1 MKLLNY
7 YGRLHSALVKMRLSR
22 REQAMKEGLFDRV
35 ILLAII
41 VFLPC
46 AVYAQEDGM
55 MSFSEEEVEQDSQPE
70 ESGGDADMSFG
81 SDETESEG
89 ADSEAAGEGTTTDA
103 DILSALG
110 EGEAEEGTAAAS
122 TDAAVVEEEKA
133 EAHPIWAV
141 QRIYALHA
149 GRVDLQPSFGVSM
162 NDPFVQ
168 HQAISA
174 GLSYFITEI
183 LAVGVSFNF
192 YHFFNATSEVNFRL
206 SRATHQTVPIN
217 EYSWAGQLNF
227 TYIPMYGKFAMFTEW
242 ILHWDVWLLGG
253 GGFIF
258 TRPIPVIDPEYR
270 DFDWTMKFC
279 FNVGIG
285 GRLFLSK
292 FLAIFLEVRDYIFPE
307 ELESL
312 ETYSRAVD
320 REDKKNWLDDDL
332 KLTNNVMLQV
342 GVSLFIPFTFEY
354 KLPK

>member
-1 MKLLNY
+1 MELLNY

-35 ILLAII
+35 MLLAII

-55 MSFSEEEVEQDSQPE
+55 MSFSEEEVEEDSQPA
-70 ESGGDADMSFG
+70 ESENDADMSF
-81 SDETESEG
+81 DAEETESQGEDSEG
-89 ADSEAAGEGTTTDA
+89 AGKETTSDA

-110 EGEAEEGTAAAS
+110 EGEVEGGATATPGEAAG
-122 TDAAVVEEEKA
+122 EEEA
-133 EAHPIWAV
+133 AAHPIWAV

-149 GRVDLQPSFGVSM
+149 GRVDLQPSFGISM
-162 NDPFVQ
+162 NDPYVQ

-242 ILHWDVWLLGG
+242 ILHWDVWLMGG

-312 ETYSRAVD
+312 DTYSRTED
-320 REDKKNWLDDDL
+320 REDKSKWLDDDL

-342 GVSLFIPFTFEY
+342 GVSLFIPFTFDY